1 MKTIYLHVL
10 DKGWVSFQYTNISE
24 LEEEFAPRGIE
35 VGDGC
40 ELGDDCKLGDGCELG
55 DDCKLGNGCELG
67 NDCKL
72 GDGCEL
78 GDDCKLGYGCE
89 LGNDCKLGYGCELS
103 DDCKLGNGCELGNDC
118 KLGEC
123 CELGNYCKVPKS
135 LFISA
140 SQHSVSYWGY
150 DAIQIGCKKHTI
162 SEWQK
167 HFREIGKA
175 EGYSE
180 EQIDEYGFYIDLI
193 AKLHGR
199 WNIKQK

>member
-35 VGDGC
+35 VGNCC
-40 ELGDDCKLGDGCELG
+40 ELGKV
-55 DDCKLGNGCELG
+55 CKLGNC
-67 NDCKL
+67 
-72 GDGCEL
+72 
-78 GDDCKLGYGCE
+78 
-89 LGNDCKLGYGCELS
+89 
-103 DDCKLGNGCELGNDC
+103 
-118 KLGEC
+118 
-123 CELGNYCKVPKS
+123 CKVPKS

-150 DAIQIGCKKHTI
+150 DAIQIGYKKYTI

>member
-24 LEEEFAPRGIE
+24 LEEEFAQRGIE
-35 VGDGC
+35 VGYGC
-40 ELGDDCKLGDGCELG
+40 ELSDGCKLGNCCE
-55 DDCKLGNGCELG
+55 LGNGCELG
-67 NDCKL
+67 N
-72 GDGCEL
+72 
-78 GDDCKLGYGCE
+78 Y
-89 LGNDCKLGYGCELS
+89 
-103 DDCKLGNGCELGNDC
+103 CKLGNG
-118 KLGEC
+118 
-123 CELGNYCKVPKS
+123 CKVPKS

-150 DAIQIGCKKHTI
+150 DAIQIGYKKYTI

>member
-10 DKGWVSFQYTNISE
+10 DKGRVSFQYTNISE
-24 LEEEFAPRGIE
+24 LEEEFAQRGIE
-35 VGDGC
+35 V
-40 ELGDDCKLGDGCELG
+40 
-55 DDCKLGNGCELG
+55 
-67 NDCKL
+67 
-72 GDGCEL
+72 
-78 GDDCKLGYGCE
+78 
-89 LGNDCKLGYGCELS
+89 GYGCELS
-103 DDCKLGNGCELGNDC
+103 DGCELGN
-118 KLGEC
+118 C
-123 CELGNYCKVPKS
+123 CELGNGCKVPKS

-150 DAIQIGCKKHTI
+150 DAIQIGCKKYTI

-193 AKLHGR
+193 AKLHGM

>member
-24 LEEEFAPRGIE
+24 LEEEFAQRGIE
-35 VGDGC
+35 VGNGC
-40 ELGDDCKLGDGCELG
+40 ELGDG
-55 DDCKLGNGCELG
+55 CKLGNGC
-67 NDCKL
+67 KL
-72 GDGCEL
+72 GD
-78 GDDCKLGYGCE
+78 
-89 LGNDCKLGYGCELS
+89 
-103 DDCKLGNGCELGNDC
+103 
-118 KLGEC
+118 
-123 CELGNYCKVPKS
+123 YCKVPKS

-140 SQHSVSYWGY
+140 SRHSVSYWGY

-180 EQIDEYGFYIDLI
+180 EQINEYGSYIDLI

>member
-24 LEEEFAPRGIE
+24 LEEEFAQRGIE
-35 VGDGC
+35 VGYGC
-40 ELGDDCKLGDGCELG
+40 ELSDG
-55 DDCKLGNGCELG
+55 
-67 NDCKL
+67 
-72 GDGCEL
+72 
-78 GDDCKLGYGCE
+78 CKLGYGCE
-89 LGNDCKLGYGCELS
+89 LGNYCKLG
-103 DDCKLGNGCELGNDC
+103 DGCELGN
-118 KLGEC
+118 G
-123 CELGNYCKVPKS
+123 CKVPKS

-150 DAIQIGCKKHTI
+150 DAIQIGYKKYTI

>member
-24 LEEEFAPRGIE
+24 LEEEFAQRGIE
-35 VGDGC
+35 VGYGC
-40 ELGDDCKLGDGCELG
+40 ELSDGCKLGDGCELG
-55 DDCKLGNGCELG
+55 KVCKLGNG
-67 NDCKL
+67 
-72 GDGCEL
+72 
-78 GDDCKLGYGCE
+78 
-89 LGNDCKLGYGCELS
+89 
-103 DDCKLGNGCELGNDC
+103 
-118 KLGEC
+118 
-123 CELGNYCKVPKS
+123 CKVPKS

-150 DAIQIGCKKHTI
+150 DAIQIGYKKYTI

>member
-24 LEEEFAPRGIE
+24 LEEEFAQRGIE
-35 VGDGC
+35 VGNY
-40 ELGDDCKLGDGCELG
+40 
-55 DDCKLGNGCELG
+55 CKLGNGCELG
-67 NDCKL
+67 N
-72 GDGCEL
+72 G
-78 GDDCKLGYGCE
+78 
-89 LGNDCKLGYGCELS
+89 
-103 DDCKLGNGCELGNDC
+103 
-118 KLGEC
+118 
-123 CELGNYCKVPKS
+123 CKVPKS

-150 DAIQIGCKKHTI
+150 DAIQIGCKKYTI
-162 SEWQK
+162 SERQK

-175 EGYSE
+175 EDYSE
-180 EQIDEYGFYIDLI
+180 EQIDEYGSYIDLI

>member
-24 LEEEFAPRGIE
+24 LEEEFAQRGIE
-35 VGDGC
+35 V
-40 ELGDDCKLGDGCELG
+40 
-55 DDCKLGNGCELG
+55 
-67 NDCKL
+67 
-72 GDGCEL
+72 
-78 GDDCKLGYGCE
+78 GYGCE
-89 LGNDCKLGYGCELS
+89 LGNGCKLGKV
-103 DDCKLGNGCELGNDC
+103 CKLGNG
-118 KLGEC
+118 
-123 CELGNYCKVPKS
+123 CKVPKS

-150 DAIQIGCKKHTI
+150 DAIQIGYKKYTI

>member
-1 MKTIYLHVL
+1 MKTIYLQVL
-10 DKGWVSFQYTNISE
+10 GDGWVSFQYTNISE
-24 LEEEFAPRGIE
+24 LEEEFAQRGIE
-35 VGDGC
+35 VGNY
-40 ELGDDCKLGDGCELG
+40 CKLGDGCKLG
-55 DDCKLGNGCELG
+55 NDCKLGNGCELG
-67 NDCKL
+67 
-72 GDGCEL
+72 
-78 GDDCKLGYGCE
+78 YYCE
-89 LGNDCKLGYGCELS
+89 LGNG
-103 DDCKLGNGCELGNDC
+103 
-118 KLGEC
+118 
-123 CELGNYCKVPKS
+123 CKVPKS

-150 DAIQIGCKKHTI
+150 DAIQIGCKKYTI

-180 EQIDEYGFYIDLI
+180 EQIDEYVSYIDLI

>member
-24 LEEEFAPRGIE
+24 LEEEFAQRGIE
-35 VGDGC
+35 VGNDC
-40 ELGDDCKLGDGCELG
+40 ELGNGCKLG
-55 DDCKLGNGCELG
+55 DDCKLGNGCKLG
-67 NDCKL
+67 ND
-72 GDGCEL
+72 
-78 GDDCKLGYGCE
+78 
-89 LGNDCKLGYGCELS
+89 
-103 DDCKLGNGCELGNDC
+103 
-118 KLGEC
+118 
-123 CELGNYCKVPKS
+123 CKVPKS

-150 DAIQIGCKKHTI
+150 DAIQIGCKKYTI

-175 EGYSE
+175 EDYSE

>member
-24 LEEEFAPRGIE
+24 LEEELSKRKIII
-35 VGDGC
+35 GDGC
-40 ELGDDCKLGDGCELG
+40 ELG
-55 DDCKLGNGCELG
+55 NG
-67 NDCKL
+67 
-72 GDGCEL
+72 
-78 GDDCKLGYGCE
+78 
-89 LGNDCKLGYGCELS
+89 
-103 DDCKLGNGCELGNDC
+103 C

-123 CELGNYCKVPKS
+123 CELGYCCKLGNYCKLGNCCKLGNGCKVPKS

-150 DAIQIGCKKHTI
+150 DAIQIGCKKYTI

-180 EQIDEYGFYIDLI
+180 EQINEYGFYIDLI

>member
-10 DKGWVSFQYTNISE
+10 DKGWVSFQYTDISE
-24 LEEEFAPRGIE
+24 LEEEFAQRGIE

-40 ELGDDCKLGDGCELG
+40 ELGNYCKLGKYCELGDGCELG
-55 DDCKLGNGCELG
+55 
-67 NDCKL
+67 
-72 GDGCEL
+72 
-78 GDDCKLGYGCE
+78 
-89 LGNDCKLGYGCELS
+89 
-103 DDCKLGNGCELGNDC
+103 
-118 KLGEC
+118 EC
-123 CELGNYCKVPKS
+123 CELGYYCKVPKS

-150 DAIQIGCKKHTI
+150 DAIQIGCKKHTV

>member
-24 LEEEFAPRGIE
+24 LEEEFAQRGIE
-35 VGDGC
+35 VGNDCELGDGC
-40 ELGDDCKLGDGCELG
+40 ELGNYCKLGNGCKLGDDCKLGDGC
-55 DDCKLGNGCELG
+55 KLGN
-67 NDCKL
+67 D
-72 GDGCEL
+72 
-78 GDDCKLGYGCE
+78 
-89 LGNDCKLGYGCELS
+89 
-103 DDCKLGNGCELGNDC
+103 
-118 KLGEC
+118 
-123 CELGNYCKVPKS
+123 CKVPKS

-150 DAIQIGCKKHTI
+150 DAIQIGCKKYTI

-175 EGYSE
+175 EDYSE

>member
-1 MKTIYLHVL
+1 MKTIYLQVL
-10 DKGWVSFQYTNISE
+10 GEGWASFQYTNISE
-24 LEEEFAPRGIE
+24 LEEEFAQRGIE
-35 VGDGC
+35 VGNGC
-40 ELGDDCKLGDGCELG
+40 ELGDGCKLGNY
-55 DDCKLGNGCELG
+55 CKLGNGCELG
-67 NDCKL
+67 N
-72 GDGCEL
+72 G
-78 GDDCKLGYGCE
+78 
-89 LGNDCKLGYGCELS
+89 
-103 DDCKLGNGCELGNDC
+103 
-118 KLGEC
+118 
-123 CELGNYCKVPKS
+123 CKVPKS

-180 EQIDEYGFYIDLI
+180 EQIDEYGSYIDLI

-199 WNIKQK
+199 WNVKQK

>member
-24 LEEEFAPRGIE
+24 LEEEFAQRGIE
-35 VGDGC
+35 V
-40 ELGDDCKLGDGCELG
+40 
-55 DDCKLGNGCELG
+55 
-67 NDCKL
+67 
-72 GDGCEL
+72 
-78 GDDCKLGYGCE
+78 
-89 LGNDCKLGYGCELS
+89 GYGCELS
-103 DDCKLGNGCELGNDC
+103 DGCKLGNG
-118 KLGEC
+118 
-123 CELGNYCKVPKS
+123 CKVPKS

-150 DAIQIGCKKHTI
+150 DAIQIGYKKYTI

>member
-1 MKTIYLHVL
+1 MKTIYLQVL
-10 DKGWVSFQYTNISE
+10 GEGWVSFQYTNISE
-24 LEEEFAPRGIE
+24 LEEEFAQRGIE
-35 VGDGC
+35 VGDG
-40 ELGDDCKLGDGCELG
+40 CKLGDGCELG
-55 DDCKLGNGCELG
+55 NGCELGKVCKLGNG
-67 NDCKL
+67 
-72 GDGCEL
+72 
-78 GDDCKLGYGCE
+78 
-89 LGNDCKLGYGCELS
+89 
-103 DDCKLGNGCELGNDC
+103 
-118 KLGEC
+118 
-123 CELGNYCKVPKS
+123 CKVPKS

-150 DAIQIGCKKHTI
+150 DAIQIGCKKYTI

-180 EQIDEYGFYIDLI
+180 EQINEYGFYIDLI

>member
-1 MKTIYLHVL
+1 MKTIYLHVS

-24 LEEEFAPRGIE
+24 LEEEFAQRGIE

-40 ELGDDCKLGDGCELG
+40 ELGDG
-55 DDCKLGNGCELG
+55 CKLGNGC
-67 NDCKL
+67 KL
-72 GDGCEL
+72 GDY
-78 GDDCKLGYGCE
+78 CKLGYGCE
-89 LGNDCKLGYGCELS
+89 LGECCELGYGC
-103 DDCKLGNGCELGNDC
+103 KLGDYCELGDGCELGNGC
-118 KLGEC
+118 KLGD
-123 CELGNYCKVPKS
+123 YCKVPKS

-140 SQHSVSYWGY
+140 SRHSVSYWGY

-180 EQIDEYGFYIDLI
+180 EQINEYGSYIDLI

>member
-1 MKTIYLHVL
+1 MLYQ
-10 DKGWVSFQYTNISE
+10 GSVSFHLNYLYE
-24 LEEEFAPRGIE
+24 LDDFFAVIGIDL
-35 VGDGC
+35 GNDC
-40 ELGDDCKLGDGCELG
+40 ELGDG
-55 DDCKLGNGCELG
+55 
-67 NDCKL
+67 
-72 GDGCEL
+72 
-78 GDDCKLGYGCE
+78 
-89 LGNDCKLGYGCELS
+89 
-103 DDCKLGNGCELGNDC
+103 
-118 KLGEC
+118 
-123 CELGNYCKVPKS
+123 CKVPKS

-150 DAIQIGCKKHTI
+150 DAIQIGCKKYTI

-175 EGYSE
+175 EGYYE

>member
-10 DKGWVSFQYTNISE
+10 YKGWVSFQYTNISE
-24 LEEEFAPRGIE
+24 LEEEFAQRGIE
-35 VGDGC
+35 VGNGC
-40 ELGDDCKLGDGCELG
+40 ELGYVCKLGDGC
-55 DDCKLGNGCELG
+55 KLGNG
-67 NDCKL
+67 
-72 GDGCEL
+72 
-78 GDDCKLGYGCE
+78 
-89 LGNDCKLGYGCELS
+89 
-103 DDCKLGNGCELGNDC
+103 
-118 KLGEC
+118 
-123 CELGNYCKVPKS
+123 CKVPKS

-150 DAIQIGCKKHTI
+150 DAIQIGCKKYTI

>member
-24 LEEEFAPRGIE
+24 LEEEFAQRGIE
-35 VGDGC
+35 V
-40 ELGDDCKLGDGCELG
+40 
-55 DDCKLGNGCELG
+55 GNGCELG
-67 NDCKL
+67 DGCKLGEYCELGECCKL
-72 GDGCEL
+72 GDG
-78 GDDCKLGYGCE
+78 
-89 LGNDCKLGYGCELS
+89 
-103 DDCKLGNGCELGNDC
+103 
-118 KLGEC
+118 
-123 CELGNYCKVPKS
+123 CKVPKS

>member
-1 MKTIYLHVL
+1 MSQTENIAASAAKLSSSWRDEVNQIRTRLNSLRARSCWDRGVNGFAL
-10 DKGWVSFQYTNISE
+10 DLLDSY
-24 LEEEFAPRGIE
+24 EEI
-35 VGDGC
+35 C
-40 ELGDDCKLGDGCELG
+40 E
-55 DDCKLGNGCELG
+55 
-67 NDCKL
+67 
-72 GDGCEL
+72 
-78 GDDCKLGYGCE
+78 YR
-89 LGNDCKLGYGCELS
+89 
-103 DDCKLGNGCELGNDC
+103 
-118 KLGEC
+118 KLGE
-123 CELGNYCKVPKS
+123 GCKVPKS

-175 EGYSE
+175 EDYSE

>member
-24 LEEEFAPRGIE
+24 LEEEFAQRGIE
-35 VGDGC
+35 VGYG
-40 ELGDDCKLGDGCELG
+40 
-55 DDCKLGNGCELG
+55 CKLGN
-67 NDCKL
+67 
-72 GDGCEL
+72 
-78 GDDCKLGYGCE
+78 Y
-89 LGNDCKLGYGCELS
+89 
-103 DDCKLGNGCELGNDC
+103 CKLGN
-118 KLGEC
+118 C
-123 CELGNYCKVPKS
+123 CELGNGCKVPKS

-150 DAIQIGCKKHTI
+150 DAIQIGYKKYTI

>member
-1 MKTIYLHVL
+1 MKTIYLQVL
-10 DKGWVSFQYTNISE
+10 GEGWVSFQYTNISE
-24 LEEEFAPRGIE
+24 LEEEFAQRGIE

-40 ELGDDCKLGDGCELG
+40 KLGDYCKLGDGCELG
-55 DDCKLGNGCELG
+55 YYCKLGDGCKLGNVCKLGNGCKLG
-67 NDCKL
+67 YYCKL
-72 GDGCEL
+72 GDGC
-78 GDDCKLGYGCE
+78 
-89 LGNDCKLGYGCELS
+89 
-103 DDCKLGNGCELGNDC
+103 KLGNVC

-123 CELGNYCKVPKS
+123 CELGDGCELGNGCELGKVCKLGNGCKVPKS

-150 DAIQIGCKKHTI
+150 DAIQIGCKKYTI

-180 EQIDEYGFYIDLI
+180 EQINEYGFYIDLI

>member
-24 LEEEFAPRGIE
+24 LEEEFAQRGIE
-35 VGDGC
+35 V
-40 ELGDDCKLGDGCELG
+40 
-55 DDCKLGNGCELG
+55 
-67 NDCKL
+67 
-72 GDGCEL
+72 
-78 GDDCKLGYGCE
+78 
-89 LGNDCKLGYGCELS
+89 GYGCELS
-103 DDCKLGNGCELGNDC
+103 DGCELGKVCKLGNG
-118 KLGEC
+118 
-123 CELGNYCKVPKS
+123 CKVPKS

-150 DAIQIGCKKHTI
+150 DAIQIGYKKYTI

>member
-24 LEEEFAPRGIE
+24 LEEEFAQRGIE
-35 VGDGC
+35 V
-40 ELGDDCKLGDGCELG
+40 
-55 DDCKLGNGCELG
+55 
-67 NDCKL
+67 
-72 GDGCEL
+72 
-78 GDDCKLGYGCE
+78 
-89 LGNDCKLGYGCELS
+89 GYGCELS
-103 DDCKLGNGCELGNDC
+103 DGCKLGYCC
-118 KLGEC
+118 K
-123 CELGNYCKVPKS
+123 LGNYCKVPKS

-150 DAIQIGCKKHTI
+150 DAIQIGYKKYTI

>member
-1 MKTIYLHVL
+1 MKTIYLQVL
-10 DKGWVSFQYTNISE
+10 GEGWVSFQYTNISE
-24 LEEEFAPRGIE
+24 LEEEFAQRGIE

-40 ELGDDCKLGDGCELG
+40 ELGECCELG
-55 DDCKLGNGCELG
+55 KVCKLGNG
-67 NDCKL
+67 
-72 GDGCEL
+72 
-78 GDDCKLGYGCE
+78 
-89 LGNDCKLGYGCELS
+89 
-103 DDCKLGNGCELGNDC
+103 
-118 KLGEC
+118 
-123 CELGNYCKVPKS
+123 CKVPKS

-150 DAIQIGCKKHTI
+150 DAIQIGCKKYTI

-180 EQIDEYGFYIDLI
+180 EQINEYGFYIDLI

>member
-24 LEEEFAPRGIE
+24 LEEELSKRKIII
-35 VGDGC
+35 GDCCELGDYCKLGNGCELGYCCKLGYGC
-40 ELGDDCKLGDGCELG
+40 ELGDY
-55 DDCKLGNGCELG
+55 CKLGNGCELG
-67 NDCKL
+67 NGCKL
-72 GDGCEL
+72 GNCCELGDYCKLGYGCEL
-78 GDDCKLGYGCE
+78 GDYCKLGYGCE
-89 LGNDCKLGYGCELS
+89 LGNG
-103 DDCKLGNGCELGNDC
+103 
-118 KLGEC
+118 
-123 CELGNYCKVPKS
+123 CKVPKS

-140 SQHSVSYWGY
+140 SQHSVSYWGQ
-150 DAIQIGCKKHTI
+150 DAIQIGCRKYTI

-175 EGYSE
+175 EGYYD
-180 EQIDEYGFYIDLI
+180 EQIDEYGNYIDLI

>member
-24 LEEEFAPRGIE
+24 LEEEFAQRGIE
-35 VGDGC
+35 V
-40 ELGDDCKLGDGCELG
+40 
-55 DDCKLGNGCELG
+55 
-67 NDCKL
+67 
-72 GDGCEL
+72 
-78 GDDCKLGYGCE
+78 GYGCE
-89 LGNDCKLGYGCELS
+89 LGYCCKLGDG
-103 DDCKLGNGCELGNDC
+103 
-118 KLGEC
+118 
-123 CELGNYCKVPKS
+123 CKVPKS

-150 DAIQIGCKKHTI
+150 DAIQIGYKKYTI

>member
-24 LEEEFAPRGIE
+24 LEEEFAQRGIE
-35 VGDGC
+35 VGDYC
-40 ELGDDCKLGDGCELG
+40 NLGDGCELG
-55 DDCKLGNGCELG
+55 YG
-67 NDCKL
+67 CKL
-72 GDGCEL
+72 GDYCNL
-78 GDDCKLGYGCE
+78 GDG
-89 LGNDCKLGYGCELS
+89 
-103 DDCKLGNGCELGNDC
+103 
-118 KLGEC
+118 
-123 CELGNYCKVPKS
+123 CKVPKS

-150 DAIQIGCKKHTI
+150 DAIQIGCKKYTI

-175 EGYSE
+175 EDYSE
-180 EQIDEYGFYIDLI
+180 EQIDEYGSYIDLI

>member
-24 LEEEFAPRGIE
+24 LEEEFAQRGIE
-35 VGDGC
+35 VGYGC
-40 ELGDDCKLGDGCELG
+40 ELSDGCKLGDGCELG
-55 DDCKLGNGCELG
+55 NY
-67 NDCKL
+67 CKL
-72 GDGCEL
+72 GDG
-78 GDDCKLGYGCE
+78 
-89 LGNDCKLGYGCELS
+89 
-103 DDCKLGNGCELGNDC
+103 
-118 KLGEC
+118 
-123 CELGNYCKVPKS
+123 CKVPKS

-150 DAIQIGCKKHTI
+150 DAIQIGYKKYTI